1 MNGVVD
7 GWSVSAAG
15 EPGQLMRACL
25 SAATAAPSVHNSQ
38 PWRFRVTPAGVEVFA
53 DRTRILG
60 VIDPGGRE
68 LLISVGAAIFNLRAA
83 MLAHGRR
90 PVLRLLPDWPHHDLV
105 ALVTPGPVVH
115 VTGTA
120 RALAAA
126 IPVRHTNR
134 RPFADGAVAPRVL
147 DELVRAAEAEA
158 AGLDVADDVGRQAI
172 LNVVRTA
179 ELLRHRDPR
188 YWLELAN
195 WTFWRRGRTDGVPP
209 AAFGPWSAAQSV
221 PVRDFGLV
229 QQVGRRRVERF
240 ELRPTIAVLSTSSDG
255 PEAWLRAGQALERV
269 LLTAT
274 VRGLATTPMT
284 QPLET
289 PDLRALVCART
300 PDRTAQAIVRIGYG
314 PPSAPSPR
322 RPLDDVLVLDRV
334 GHEDL
339 SARPFR

>member
-1 MNGVVD
+1 MSDVGN
-7 GWSVSAAG
+7 GWSVSPAG
-15 EPGQLMRACL
+15 EPGPLMRECL

-38 PWRFRVTPAGVEVFA
+38 PWRLRVTPAGVEVFA

-68 LLISVGAAIFNLRAA
+68 LLISVGAAILNLRVA

-90 PVLRLLPDWPHHDLV
+90 PVLRLQPDWPRHDLV

-115 VTGTA
+115 VTRTA
-120 RALAAA
+120 QALAAA

-147 DELVRAAEAEA
+147 HELVCAAAAEA
-158 AGLDVADDVGRQAI
+158 AGLVVADDVGRQAI
-172 LNVVRTA
+172 LDVVRTA
-179 ELLRHRDPR
+179 ELLRRRDPR

-195 WTFWRRGRTDGVPP
+195 WTFWRHGRRDGVPP
-209 AAFGPWSAAQSV
+209 AAFGPCSAGQSV

-229 QQVGRRRVERF
+229 QPPGRRRAERF
-240 ELRPTIAVLSTSSDG
+240 ELRPTIVVLSTSSDG

-289 PDLRALVCART
+289 PDLRALVSART
-300 PDRTAQAIVRIGYG
+300 PHRTAQAIVRIGYG

-322 RPLDDVLVLDRV
+322 RPLDDVLVLDQVDRS
-334 GHEDL
+334 DP